1 MNFTIHQPY
10 ASLSITFQPC
20 HPEPSPAMSEAI
32 HQTESKDPYH
42 PDATRCDEKNF
53 RIAVRF
59 FDEHETEQCPVSSR
73 EAAFDSPARKCRI
86 SGRN

>member
-1 MNFTIHQPY
+1 MRTPS
-10 ASLSITFQPC
+10 SLHPSTTFKLC
-20 HPEPSPAMSEAI
+20 HPERSLALSEANR
-32 HQTESKDPYH
+32 QTESKYPYH
-42 PDATRCDEKNF
+42 PDATRCDERDF

-73 EAAFDSPARKCRI
+73 EAAAFESPARKCRI